1 MEVRAS
7 GGEDFKRLGAKFR
20 AAGKDGAEIRKALT
34 KTVQGHLNTIISEQK
49 AAAVGM
55 KVKGVKGRGTL
66 RRSAFHQSASLRGR
80 KARARKGG
88 YGLRAAVAQGIKG
101 KVSYTGK
108 KLGARITVE
117 TSHLPPS
124 QRTLPRHLDNPR
136 GWRHPVWGNRE
147 VWVKQV
153 GEPYFSGPIERHLPE
168 VRRDIRAA
176 VDDVM
181 RRLA

>member
-1 MEVRAS
+1 VDVQVS
-7 GGEDFKRLGAKFR
+7 GGEAFKRLGQRFR
-20 AAGKDGAEIRKALT
+20 AAGRDGAEMRKALT
-34 KTVQGHLNTIISEQK
+34 KTIQKYLDVIVREQK

-66 RRSAFHQSASLRGR
+66 RRQSFHQSASLRGR
-80 KARARKGG
+80 KVRARKGG

-101 KVSYTGK
+101 KVSYSGR

-117 TSHLPPS
+117 TSHMPPS
-124 QRTLPRHLDNPR
+124 QRNLPRHLDNPK
-136 GWRHPVWGNRE
+136 GWRHPVFGDRE
-147 VWVKQV
+147 TWVKQV
-153 GEPYFSGPIERHLPE
+153 GEPYFSGPIERHLAQ